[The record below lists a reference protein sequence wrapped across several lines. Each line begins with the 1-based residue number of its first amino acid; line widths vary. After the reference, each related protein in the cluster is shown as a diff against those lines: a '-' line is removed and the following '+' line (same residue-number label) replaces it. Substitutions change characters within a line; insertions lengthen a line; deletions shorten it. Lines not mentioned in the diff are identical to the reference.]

1 MDTFGQRLVTSRE
14 KHNLSQKEFA
24 ERLGITPTRLNY
36 WEKDKRE
43 PAIEMIKLI
52 AQNLDIDPN
61 YLIGYQPQNE
71 KAPSSEKDRL
81 CEAELRLVELYRS
94 LNHEGQEKVFDYAD
108 DLVSSGKYIKSDPA
122 GLGKAQEA

>member
-1 MDTFGQRLVTSRE
+1 MDTFGQRLVASRE

-61 YLIGYQPQNE
+61 YLIGYQPQNK

-81 CEAELRLVELYRS
+81 CEAELRLVELYRN
-94 LNHEGQEKVFDYAD
+94 LNHEGQEKVLEYAD

-122 GLGKAQEA
+122 GLGKEA